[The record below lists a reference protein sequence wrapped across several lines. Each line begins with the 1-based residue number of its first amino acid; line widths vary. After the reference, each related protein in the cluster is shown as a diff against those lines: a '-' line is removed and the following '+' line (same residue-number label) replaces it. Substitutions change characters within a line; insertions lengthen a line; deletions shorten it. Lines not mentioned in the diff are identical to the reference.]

1 MRRSRHGGLANA
13 RLRGESASS
22 NRNQGESQD
31 MWRGQGRRGGRDQVR
46 LLLGSGLLQAG
57 KKVVLMVEVKI
68 ALMLMVLIP
77 QGSRQ
82 L

>member
-1 MRRSRHGGLANA
+1 MEGSRKERWWRS
-13 RLRGESASS
+13 SAAAA
-22 NRNQGESQD
+22 
-31 MWRGQGRRGGRDQVR
+31 
-46 LLLGSGLLQAG
+46 SGLLQAG

-77 QGSRQ
+77 QDARQ

>member
-1 MRRSRHGGLANA
+1 MEGSRKERWWRS
-13 RLRGESASS
+13 SAAA
-22 NRNQGESQD
+22 
-31 MWRGQGRRGGRDQVR
+31 
-46 LLLGSGLLQAG
+46 SGLLQAG